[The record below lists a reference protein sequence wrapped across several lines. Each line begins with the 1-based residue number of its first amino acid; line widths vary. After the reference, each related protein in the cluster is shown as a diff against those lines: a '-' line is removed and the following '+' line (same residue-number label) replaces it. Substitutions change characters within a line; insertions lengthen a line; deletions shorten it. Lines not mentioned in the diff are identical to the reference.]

1 MRTKLLTAMTAAL
14 LLTGCSNSA
23 PKPTAGLFH
32 DYLNAYQLRA
42 PGLNYQD
49 NGAALKQ
56 ADAALF
62 DQLSQYLIKAPLTPQ
77 SIGDAARFNP
87 AILDWVQQQA
97 ETGNTAA
104 QLHLGGLYWLQQD
117 WKHAE
122 QWLLKVANEPFA
134 RYLLAL
140 LYGDERNPDYQP
152 EEGQRW
158 LQRSADQGYQDARR
172 LLAWRYVKGEQV
184 PQNWQRARRL
194 YQALAAEGDNLSAA
208 QLGLMQMFGIGGERN
223 SAAAV
228 AELKKSAELPVVAY
242 SLALAHRYGIG
253 TAVNTD
259 QAQQYLD
266 QANNAG
272 FTLAA
277 NLQGQWLATGDTDER
292 DDADEWFR
300 RAVTEQSVMPQ
311 FNLGLSYWRGVD
323 VRQDF
328 EEARRWLTPVQ
339 DSSLAARSLLAFLAT
354 VDRPFGDREA
364 IELAEQGLEQGDAWS
379 FYLTGV
385 LLARGQNVTVDYTE
399 SYAHLNVA
407 SALGYRPATEVRD
420 TVLSQ
425 LSHAQRSKGQVLSQQ
440 MFNRL
445 QATQMTADAGAE

>member
-1 MRTKLLTAMTAAL
+1 MRRKLLTAMTAAV
-14 LLTGCSNSA
+14 LLTGCSSSA

-42 PGLNYQD
+42 PDLNYQD
-49 NGAALKQ
+49 NGEALKQ
-56 ADAALF
+56 ADAELF
-62 DQLSQYLIKAPLTPQ
+62 DQLSQHLIKAPLTPN
-77 SIGDAARFNP
+77 SIGDTAQFNP
-87 AILDWVQQQA
+87 AILDWVKLQA
-97 ETGNTAA
+97 DAGNDAA
-104 QLHLGGLYWLQQD
+104 QLHLGSLYWLQQD
-117 WKHAE
+117 WKDAE
-122 QWLLKVANEPFA
+122 GWLLKVSDKPFA

-184 PQNWQRARRL
+184 PQNWNRARGL
-194 YQALAAEGDNLSAA
+194 YQALAEEGDNLSAA

-223 SAAAV
+223 RAAAV
-228 AELKKSAELPVVAY
+228 AELEKSAELPVVAY
-242 SLALAHRYGIG
+242 TLALAHRYGIG
-253 TAVNTD
+253 TAVDND

-266 QANNAG
+266 RANNAE
-272 FTLAA
+272 FARAA
-277 NLQGQWLATGDTDER
+277 NLQGQWLATGDSDER

-328 EEARRWLTPVQ
+328 EQARRWLTPVQ
-339 DSSLAARSLLAFLAT
+339 DNSLAARSLLAFLAT

-364 IELAEQGLEQGDAWS
+364 IELAKKGIEQGDAWS

-385 LLARGQNVTVDYTE
+385 LLARGQNVVINYTE

-425 LSHAQRSKGQVLSQQ
+425 LTHAQRNKGQLLSQQ

-445 QATQMTADAGAE
+445 QATLMAADAGAE